1 MKRARWQVA
10 DWAVP
15 PHTFAAEMVSKDS
28 DILNN
33 NRIAI
38 RQAVEAARARNPR
51 VFGSV
56 LHGSDVEASDL
67 DLLVD
72 PLPGT
77 TLFDLGGACKR
88 IWRPCSGLRLICLLR
103 QISLLH
109 FGIKCLRKHSR
120 YEHKSLTRLS

>member
-1 MKRARWQVA
+1 MSKWCR
-10 DWAVP
+10 
-15 PHTFAAEMVSKDS
+15 SKDS

-77 TLFDLGGACKR
+77 TLFDLGGLQEDLEA
-88 IWRPCSGLRLICLLR
+88 LL
-103 QISLLH
+103 
-109 FGIKCLRKHSR
+109 GIKVDL
-120 YEHKSLTRLS
+120 LTPADIPTTFRDKVLAEAQQV